1 MTLLAPILQ
10 SFFTDRLSRQRQASP
25 NTISAYRD
33 TFRLLLQYATTRTGK
48 AASTLQ
54 LNDIDATCVAG
65 FLDHL
70 EQEHGNTART
80 RNARLAAIRSMFAYA
95 ALRCPESA
103 EVIQRAL
110 AIPSVRLQRNL
121 VTYLDNEET
130 AAFLTACDKTSRTG
144 RRDHAMFT
152 LAIQTG
158 LRVSEL
164 TSLTLTDLHL
174 GPGPNIHC
182 LGKGRK
188 ERRTPLVP
196 DTVAVLTRW
205 LHEQPD
211 HDPGRFLF
219 TTSTG
224 RRLSPDAVQQRV
236 TQTAAR
242 ASQSCMP
249 LRDKHVTVHT
259 LRHTAAM
266 RLLHAG
272 VDITVIALWLGHEHI
287 TTTNAYLHADMTHK
301 QEAIARAETLGQA
314 TTMERYQPTDALLRF
329 LDNL

>member
-70 EQEHGNTART
+70 EQERGNTART

-236 TQTAAR
+236 TLTAAR
-242 ASQSCMP
+242 A
-249 LRDKHVTVHT
+249 
-259 LRHTAAM
+259 
-266 RLLHAG
+266 
-272 VDITVIALWLGHEHI
+272 
-287 TTTNAYLHADMTHK
+287 
-301 QEAIARAETLGQA
+301 
-314 TTMERYQPTDALLRF
+314 PTCTPT
-329 LDNL
+329 